1 MSFGRLAARSHARL
15 MRFVLTYALAASLLF
30 VSSSALAADPMA
42 PAEPAPDPVPPPADC
57 ALDLHAGVEME
68 DVTAIAL
75 VVCAEV
81 RQKLPAGPLYRVRV
95 ARLGSKI
102 VLSLATLGQ
111 PERQLVL
118 SSLDEVPVAAPR
130 LVDAMRAGTPPA
142 ETTTVTNVV
151 GGETR
156 THKKKSGEIHA
167 WLGMVGATVPGPTVA
182 TGAGVSA
189 GLSVG
194 SDRWSFVGDLRG
206 TGGDVKLVALSGGVR
221 HHFGSSDTTPF
232 ATMGIALA
240 SVDAERKNTSDLDGG
255 GLVVFG
261 ELGLDV
267 LRTSQFG
274 GAIVFRADVPAFED
288 NTPILSGA
296 LAMRF

>member
-1 MSFGRLAARSHARL
+1 MRSVVAS
-15 MRFVLTYALAASLLF
+15 VVAASLLF
-30 VSSSALAADPMA
+30 ASKSALAA
-42 PAEPAPDPVPPPADC
+42 EPEPVPVRPPADC

-75 VVCAEV
+75 VVCSEV

-102 VLSLATLGQ
+102 VLSLSTLGQ

-130 LVDAMRAGTPPA
+130 LVESLSAGSPPSD
-142 ETTTVTNVV
+142 TTTVTNVV
-151 GGETR
+151 GGEAR

-167 WLGMVGATVPGPTVA
+167 WLGMVGATVLGPTVA

-232 ATMGIALA
+232 VTMGIALA
-240 SVDAERKNTSDLDGG
+240 SVDAERKSASDLDGG

-274 GAIVFRADVPAFED
+274 GAIVLRADVPAFED
-288 NTPILSGA
+288 NTPILTAG

>member
-1 MSFGRLAARSHARL
+1 MRSFVASL
-15 MRFVLTYALAASLLF
+15 LAASLLC
-30 VSSSALAADPMA
+30 VASSALAAEPMA
-42 PAEPAPDPVPPPADC
+42 PAEPAPEPVPPPADC

-81 RQKLPAGPLYRVRV
+81 RQQLPVGPLYRVRV
-95 ARLGSKI
+95 ARLGSKF
-102 VLSLATLGQ
+102 VLSLTTLGQ

-130 LVDAMRAGTPPA
+130 LVESIRTGTVPL
-142 ETTTVTNVV
+142 ETATVTNVV
-151 GGETR
+151 GGEAR

-167 WLGMVGATVPGPTVA
+167 WLGMIGASVPGPTIA
-182 TGAGVSA
+182 TGAGVNA
-189 GLSVG
+189 ALSVG
-194 SDRWSFVGDLRG
+194 SAQWSFVGDLRG

-232 ATMGIALA
+232 ATMGIGLA
-240 SVDAERKNTSDLDGG
+240 SVDAERQNKSDLDGG

-261 ELGLDV
+261 ELGLDL

-288 NTPILSGA
+288 NTPILTAGV
-296 LAMRF
+296 AMRF

>member
-1 MSFGRLAARSHARL
+1 MRSVLAS
-15 MRFVLTYALAASLLF
+15 ALSALLLL
-30 VSSSALAADPMA
+30 VSSSALAADEA
-42 PAEPAPDPVPPPADC
+42 PNPAPPPADC

-81 RQKLPAGPLYRVRV
+81 RQQLPAGPLYRVRV
-95 ARLGSKI
+95 ARLGSKF
-102 VLSLATLGQ
+102 VLSLTTLGE

-130 LVDAMRAGTPPA
+130 LVESIRTGTSPV
-142 ETTTVTNVV
+142 ETTMVTNVV

-167 WLGMVGATVPGPTVA
+167 WLGMVGAIVPGPTA
-182 TGAGVSA
+182 ASGAGVNA

-194 SDRWSFVGDLRG
+194 SDRWSFVGDLRA

-221 HHFGSSDTTPF
+221 HHFGAADTTPF

-240 SVDAERKNTSDLDGG
+240 SVDAEREGTSDLDGG
-255 GLVVFG
+255 GLALFG

-274 GAIVFRADVPAFED
+274 GAIVFRADVPAFEE
-288 NTPILSGA
+288 NTPILTAG

>member
-1 MSFGRLAARSHARL
+1 MRSIAS
-15 MRFVLTYALAASLLF
+15 ALAAFLLF
-30 VSSSALAADPMA
+30 VSSSALAAEPTG
-42 PAEPAPDPVPPPADC
+42 PAEPAPARDAVPPPADC

-81 RQKLPAGPLYRVRV
+81 RQKLPAGPLYRVRI
-95 ARLGSKI
+95 ARLGSKF
-102 VLSLATLGQ
+102 VLSLTTLGQ

-130 LVDAMRAGTPPA
+130 LVESIRAGTPPGD
-142 ETTTVTNVV
+142 TTTVTNVV
-151 GGETR
+151 GGEAR
-156 THKKKSGEIHA
+156 VHKKKSSEIHA
-167 WLGMVGATVPGPTVA
+167 WLGMIGATVPGPTVS
-182 TGAGVSA
+182 TGAGVNV

-194 SDRWSFVGDLRG
+194 SDRWSFVGDLRA
-206 TGGDVKLVALSGGVR
+206 TGGDAGLVALSGGVR
-221 HHFGSSDTTPF
+221 HHFGSSDTAPF

-240 SVDAERKNTSDLDGG
+240 SLDVDRKNASDLDGS
-255 GLVVFG
+255 GLVLFG
-261 ELGLDV
+261 ELGVDI
-267 LRTSQFG
+267 LRTSQVG

-288 NTPILSGA
+288 NIPILTGG